1 MTLTEMLEKEGI
13 PFKYFNFEGSAYGTT
28 SNAFPKEIGSY
39 QTDRF
44 GRLSKFKAGAK
55 EVEFEERKWIL
66 IYDSY
71 APGDAQVPDI
81 LHQLYV
87 PQENVGQALGIVQN
101 LRD

>member
-1 MTLTEMLEKEGI
+1 MKLTNMLKERGI
-13 PFKYFNFEGSAYGTT
+13 PFKYFSLEGSAYGTIK
-28 SNAFPKEIGSY
+28 NGFPEEIDFY

-55 EVEFEERKWIL
+55 EVEFEGEKWIL

-87 PQENVGQALGIVQN
+87 PEENLGAAREIVEK
-101 LRD
+101 